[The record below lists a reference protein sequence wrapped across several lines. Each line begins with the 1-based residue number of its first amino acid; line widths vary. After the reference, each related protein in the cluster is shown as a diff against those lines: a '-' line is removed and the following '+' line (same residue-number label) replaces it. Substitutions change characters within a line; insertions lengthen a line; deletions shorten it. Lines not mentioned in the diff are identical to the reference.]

1 MGREGVAADLGD
13 VHDVAL
19 GAAGSQIRV
28 AMFGHPVA
36 ALLPDGSRGVV
47 AHGTILHVT
56 EETAPAI
63 TGIHHFS
70 VTVCDIEASAA
81 WYQRLFRAVRVPM
94 TFPHYER
101 EDTGYGVL
109 LLEPRSGLAIGLH
122 TNTGNDG
129 AQFDEAKT
137 GLDHVGFNVSGRD
150 ELDAW
155 TAWLDELGIEHSGVR
170 TGDEPF
176 PFGTV
181 VFRDP
186 DNIQLE
192 LFAVL

>member
-1 MGREGVAADLGD
+1 M
-13 VHDVAL
+13 
-19 GAAGSQIRV
+19 
-28 AMFGHPVA
+28 
-36 ALLPDGSRGVV
+36 
-47 AHGTILHVT
+47 
-56 EETAPAI
+56 
-63 TGIHHFS
+63 
-70 VTVCDIEASAA
+70 TVRDIELSVS
-81 WYQRLFRAVRVPM
+81 WYQRVFRAQRVPM

-129 AQFDEAKT
+129 SQFDEAKT
-137 GLDHVGFNVSGRD
+137 GLDHVGFNVAGRA

-155 TAWLDELGIEHSGVR
+155 TAWLDELGIEHSGIR
-170 TGDEPF
+170 TGDEPT
-176 PFGTV
+176 PYATL